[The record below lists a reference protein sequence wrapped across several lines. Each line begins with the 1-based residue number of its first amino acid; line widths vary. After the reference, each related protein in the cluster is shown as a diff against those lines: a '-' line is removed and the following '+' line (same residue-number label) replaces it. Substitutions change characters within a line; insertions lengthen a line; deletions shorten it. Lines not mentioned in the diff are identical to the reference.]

1 MVKLVKYPPTVVKA
15 PSVRT
20 IAEDV
25 FTPLITLQFLI
36 QEAFIVVVPVDPN
49 HTAIGDVTLVFS
61 IVRSLVVPFTVF
73 EPSIVA

>member
-1 MVKLVKYPPTVVKA
+1 MKYPPAVVTA
-15 PSVRT
+15 QSVRT

-25 FTPLITLQFLI
+25 FTPLITLQFMI
-36 QEAFIVVVPVDPN
+36 PEAFIVVVPVDPN
-49 HTAIGDVTLVFS
+49 QTAIGAVILVFS